1 MCGLSG
7 IFSLNRSVKTID
19 FVRAH
24 ATLAHR
30 GPDDNG
36 ILHISPECR
45 IKTKL
50 RRDSR
55 GDFWCEEL
63 NGVSNAK
70 VMLAHHRLS
79 ILDLS
84 SHGHQPMQ
92 HENWTILFNGEIYNY
107 IELRNE
113 LLGLGHQFNTDTDTE
128 VLLKAWAEWGEKA
141 LDRLNGMW
149 AFCIYDQVEERL
161 FLSRDRFGEK
171 PLYWSTHHQTLYFA
185 SELKFFKTLIPLN
198 LNEARADDYLLR
210 CQIDHTDET
219 LFSGVF
225 QVKPG
230 TLLTFDLGSLRYRE
244 FRYWNL
250 PECSVASTRS
260 FGDTCDEF
268 SQLMQSAILMRLRS
282 DVPVGLLLS
291 GGLDSSAIAGILND
305 SDSVSTIHSY
315 SAVFTDKR
323 FSEQENIEFA
333 LHRNRKL
340 ESKFISY
347 GPEEALERLPQ
358 MLWTQD
364 HPVRS
369 LASFSQY
376 RLHQSIRSDAKVGVV
391 LSGQGADELFAGYS
405 RYNQLYLVSLLL
417 KGQLY
422 RFASEWDA
430 LHQYDGLSMSAIG
443 QNLIRSVYSLVKAR
457 KIGQVVAQGLYFWQK
472 EQLFGSALPEYLRYE
487 DRNSMAA
494 SVESRLPFLDHRLA
508 EFAMTLP
515 DSFKV
520 EKGVRKRLMRS
531 ALSDTVPQE
540 IVADRVKKGFV
551 SPQLAW
557 QQTEPMSQWL
567 NDNYDVPS
575 FVKHSKKN
583 HIDPW
588 FRWRVACFNQWRSI
602 FGV

>member
-1 MCGLSG
+1 M
-7 IFSLNRSVKTID
+7 SLDRSVQTID

-36 ILHISPECR
+36 IIYSSPECR
-45 IKTKL
+45 INTKL
-50 RRDSR
+50 RQDSR
-55 GDFWCEEL
+55 GNFWSEEL
-63 NGVSNAK
+63 NELPNGNL
-70 VMLAHHRLS
+70 MLAHHRLC

-84 SHGHQPMQ
+84 SHGHQPME

-113 LLGLGHQFNTDTDTE
+113 LVTLGYQFYTDTDTE

-141 LDRLNGMW
+141 LARLNGMW
-149 AFCIYDQVEERL
+149 ALCIYDRVEERL

-185 SELKFFKTLIPLN
+185 SELKFFKSLTPLK
-198 LNEARADDYLLR
+198 LNEERAHDYLLR

-219 LFSGVF
+219 LFSNVL

-230 TLLTFDLGSLRYRE
+230 TLLTFDLGSLQFKEYK
-244 FRYWNL
+244 YWNL
-250 PECSVASTRS
+250 PESSTDSTLS
-260 FGDTCDEF
+260 FEDTCQKF
-268 SQLMQSAILMRLRS
+268 SELLRSAVAIRLRS

-305 SDSVSTIHSY
+305 SASVCNVHSY
-315 SAVFTDKR
+315 SAVFSDKR
-323 FSEQENIEFA
+323 FSERENIEFA
-333 LHRNRKL
+333 LSRNQKL
-340 ESKFISY
+340 ENAFISY
-347 GPEEALERLPQ
+347 DPEEALEQLPH
-358 MLWTQD
+358 MLWAQD

-376 RLHQSIRSDAKVGVV
+376 RLHQSVRSDAKVGVV

-422 RFASEWDA
+422 RFASEWNA
-430 LHQYDGLSMSAIG
+430 LHRHDGMSTSAIA
-443 QNLIRSVYSLVKAR
+443 QDLIRSVYSLVKTK
-457 KIGQVVAQGLYFWQK
+457 KIGQVVSQGLSFWQK
-472 EQLFGSALPEYLRYE
+472 GQLFGSALPEYLRYE

-494 SVESRLPFLDHRLA
+494 SIESRLPFLDYRLA
-508 EFAMTLP
+508 EFAMTIP

-520 EKGVRKRLMRS
+520 ERGVRKRLMRS
-531 ALSDTVPQE
+531 ALSDIVPQV
-540 IVADRVKKGFV
+540 IVADRVKKGFI

-557 QQTEPMSQWL
+557 QQTQPMSNWL
-567 NDNYDVPS
+567 SDNFDVPP
-575 FVKHSKKN
+575 FVKHSKRN
-583 HIDPW
+583 RIDPW

-602 FGV
+602 FDV